1 MYDSFYL
8 NMVYPI
14 QRPQLEELA
23 SSSVYGNSTQLVHK
37 VRNSNSSILIA
48 VLVNRSVSEFY
59 RTWRQFVRAAQIF
72 TGQSNFILWYIRFL
86 KPFYL
91 QFNLAIN
98 DPSIAQEEMEGLIE
112 SIANGLFSVCVTLGV
127 VPIIKCPKGNAAE
140 QVAIK
145 LDQKIRD
152 NLRDARNNL
161 FVQENIRAGQWSVH
175 RPVLVLADRNL
186 DLTTMLHHTWTYQ
199 AMIHDVMVC
208 FWVRFFHFQYV

>member
-1 MYDSFYL
+1 
-8 NMVYPI
+8 
-14 QRPQLEELA
+14 
-23 SSSVYGNSTQLVHK
+23 
-37 VRNSNSSILIA
+37 
-48 VLVNRSVSEFY
+48 
-59 RTWRQFVRAAQIF
+59 
-72 TGQSNFILWYIRFL
+72 
-86 KPFYL
+86 
-91 QFNLAIN
+91 
-98 DPSIAQEEMEGLIE
+98 MEGLIE